1 MKAFS
6 EAIGEALR
14 RARRGRNLTLH
25 DVRRISQGRF
35 KPSSVGSYER
45 GTRTISV
52 PILVELSALY
62 GIPPDRILADALSS
76 SGGEAQPEVVV
87 DLNQLPRL
95 EGEDGRIL
103 TEFVGQVRALRGDVG
118 SDVITLRG
126 GDVEVLASAIG
137 SDSGTLLQ
145 RIRPTLR
152 VRNN

>member
-1 MKAFS
+1 MKRIS

-14 RARRGRNLTLH
+14 RARRSRSLTLH
-25 DVRRISQGRF
+25 DVRRISDGRF

-52 PILVELSALY
+52 PLLCELSALY
-62 GIPPDRILADALSS
+62 GIPPDRVLADALFVMGSES
-76 SGGEAQPEVVV
+76 QMEVVI
-87 DLNQLPRL
+87 DLNRLPQL

-103 TEFVGQVRALRGDVG
+103 TEYVGQVRALRGDVG
-118 SDVITLRG
+118 TDVITLRA

-137 SDSGTLLQ
+137 SESSELLD

-152 VRNN
+152 SARS

>member
-1 MKAFS
+1 MKAIS

-14 RARRGRNLTLH
+14 RARRGRNMTLH
-25 DVRRISQGRF
+25 DVRRISNGRF

-52 PILVELSALY
+52 PLLCDLAALY

-76 SGGEAQPEVVV
+76 GAESAPEVVI
-87 DLNQLPRL
+87 DLNMLPRL

-103 TEFVGQVRALRGDVG
+103 TDFVKHVRSLRGDVG
-118 SDVITLRG
+118 SEVITLRA

-137 SDSGTLLQ
+137 ADSGTLLQ
-145 RIRPTLR
+145 RIRPSLR
-152 VRNN
+152 IGKN